1 MMGCAPADGV
11 ARSSAGCAPVNEASG
26 AVDGFRAG
34 QRG

>member
-1 MMGCAPADGV
+1 MMGCGVADGV
-11 ARSSAGCAPVNEASG
+11 ARSSAGCVLVDEASG